1 MSNGHISMFDIQHLL
16 SKECEQFYIQHTLL
30 SKGDPD
36 ILFPTSEH
44 SLCPLSWEMQKCF
57 LYVRRDYFLCHRKCR
72 NVSYMSEEITSS
84 VIGNAEIFPIC
95 QKRLLHPSQ
104 EMQGCVLY
112 VRRNYFLRQRE
123 CRDIS
128 YLSGEMISSCVGDPG
143 DRLPQESLD
152 PGDLPPYE
160 SRDPGLLESRDP
172 GLTPYESRPKKYQ
185 NQLEYVTY

>member
-84 VIGNAEIFPIC
+84 VIGNAEMFPKCQKKLLLLLQEIAEMFPTC
-95 QKRLLHPSQ
+95 QKRLLPQSQ
-104 EMQGCVLY
+104 EMQKYFLY
-112 VRRNYFLRQRE
+112 VRRDYFIPHRK
-123 CRDIS
+123 CRDVS
-128 YLSGEMISSCVGDPG
+128 YMSEEITSSVKGNAEIFPTY
-143 DRLPQESLD
+143 QE
-152 PGDLPPYE
+152 
-160 SRDPGLLESRDP
+160 R
-172 GLTPYESRPKKYQ
+172 
-185 NQLEYVTY
+185 